1 MSKPFMCGDEV
12 AVYVPEGGCD
22 CNYTLQRVESDQY
35 AYAYKLLMN
44 GTQVG
49 DLITVPFDKYV
60 NACQLKTVD
69 MAGYPYPDAQIGD
82 AYLDMTFQNY
92 PEHIYVSLA
101 SIMGGGYLIVD
112 ELPQVGDP
120 RYIYLVDDGQGNY
133 DRYVWD
139 KDAEDWV
146 NIGGTSIDLSNYYTK
161 TEIDNLIWN
170 IMLRFYPVGAIYTS
184 IDDTDPGTLFGGTWT
199 RLTDTFL
206 YAVPSGQSDQSA
218 TTKTDGSK
226 DAVAVAH
233 THTISSF
240 SVTSNNHHHGATA
253 NGSNPAFLAMHAS
266 SASDIGVAARRV
278 SSNASGS
285 GNAGVP
291 GRSWGTS
298 YGYDAVL
305 NTANATVTTTIPQK
319 STASQSPTAS
329 ATNANMPPYMKV
341 YMWKRTA

>member
-22 CNYTLQRVESDQY
+22 CNYTLQRVDSDQY

-120 RYIYLVDDGQGNY
+120 RYIYLVDDGHGNY

-161 TEIDNLIWN
+161 SEIDNLIGN
-170 IMLRFYPVGAIYTS
+170 IMLRFYPVGSIYTS
-184 IDDTDPGTLFGGTWT
+184 LNDTDPGTMFGGTWE

-206 YAVPSGQSDQSA
+206 YATTSGNADTGTTATAGSENAIIPS
-218 TTKTDGSK
+218 
-226 DAVAVAH
+226 H
-233 THTISSF
+233 THSIAART
-240 SVTSNNHHHGATA
+240 VTSADHHHAATA
-253 NGSNPAFLAMHAS
+253 NGNTPTFLTMHGS
-266 SASDIGVAARRV
+266 SGVAARRV

-291 GRSWGTS
+291 GRSWGTD
-298 YGYDAVL
+298 YGYDSVFY
-305 NTANATVTTTIPQK
+305 TANAKASTTIPAHN
-319 STASQSPTAS
+319 TND
-329 ATNANMPPYMKV
+329 ATGSSSVTGANMPPYMKV
-341 YMWKRTA
+341 YMWKRIA

>member
-22 CNYTLQRVESDQY
+22 CNYTLQRVDSDQY

-112 ELPQVGDP
+112 ELPAVGDP

-161 TEIDNLIWN
+161 SEIDNLIGN

-184 IDDTDPGTLFGGTWT
+184 INDTDPGTMFGGTWT

-206 YAVPSGQSDQSA
+206 LAAGSSYPADDGTHTTATGGSPYIQDHIHRFVQPTVDGGSGFLISGGQHNHNVGYNTIKRESGSSSFRQILGTSA
-218 TTKTDGSK
+218 EYYVATSFDGS
-226 DAVAVAH
+226 H
-233 THTISSF
+233 THTTPNHSH
-240 SVTSNNHHHGATA
+240 SVHGGAVDYVQGVTA
-253 NGSNPAFLAMHAS
+253 
-266 SASDIGVAARRV
+266 
-278 SSNASGS
+278 
-285 GNAGVP
+285 GNAG
-291 GRSWGTS
+291 
-298 YGYDAVL
+298 
-305 NTANATVTTTIPQK
+305 
-319 STASQSPTAS
+319 
-329 ATNANMPPYMKV
+329 NMPPYLTV
-341 YMWKRTA
+341 YMWKRIA